1 MTHCVSKIP
10 VPNSS
15 KISQLLANAY
25 FHDAYQLE
33 LANSERSALG
43 LFLDMASNTP
53 RWINILMLIRNKIVS
68 LFGLK
73 DIGLFNHL
81 DQGKVESEYQ
91 IGDRVGIFSICY
103 ISEEEVIV
111 GDSDRHLNVRVS
123 IYKLRDGKHSVAIS
137 TVVHTHNLAGKIYM
151 FFVTPAHKIIAP
163 SMAKLIV
170 PG

>member
-1 MTHCVSKIP
+1 MTHSVSRISIP
-10 VPNSS
+10 DSS
-15 KISQLLANAY
+15 KISQLLENAY
-25 FHDAYQLE
+25 FHDAYQIE
-33 LANSERSALG
+33 LANGERSALR

-53 RWINILMLIRNKIVS
+53 RWINTLMLIRNKIVS

-81 DQGKVESEYQ
+81 DPDKAESEYQ
-91 IGDRVGIFSICY
+91 IGDQVGIFSICY

-111 GDSDRHLNVRVS
+111 GDSDRHLNARVS
-123 IYKLRDGKHSVAIS
+123 IYKLEDRNHSVAIS

-151 FFVTPAHKIIAP
+151 FFVTPVHKIIAP
-163 SMAKLIV
+163 SMAKLII